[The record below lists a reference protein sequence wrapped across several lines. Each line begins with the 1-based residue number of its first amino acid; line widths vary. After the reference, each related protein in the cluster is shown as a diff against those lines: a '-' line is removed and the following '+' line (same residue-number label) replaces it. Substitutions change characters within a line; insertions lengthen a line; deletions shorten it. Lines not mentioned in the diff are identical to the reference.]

1 MKHRLT
7 LFSDGVYAI
16 IITLMVLNLRTPEI
30 PGRHGWWHLPPA
42 AGGYLAT
49 FALLLVLWLHHHH
62 IFLRLREINR
72 AMFWFSGAHL
82 FFVSLLPLTLRSII
96 DHPHDPSAY
105 IVYQVVAWN
114 AMTCMTWFR
123 LTASK
128 MHGSDPGW
136 KEWTRKRNRVAAIGT
151 LQAAAF
157 CGLIFVYLPAA
168 IAIYLAMLIFVI
180 VSIDISVSAGPMDT
194 QEGTEGSP
202 HP

>member
-16 IITLMVLNLRTPEI
+16 IITLMVLDLRTPEV
-30 PGRHGWWHLPPA
+30 PGWHGWWRLLPA

-49 FALLLVLWLHHHH
+49 FALLLVLWLHHYHV
-62 IFLRLREINR
+62 FLRLREINR
-72 AMFWFSGAHL
+72 AMFWFNGAHL

-96 DHPHDPSAY
+96 EHPHDPAAY

-123 LTASK
+123 LAASR

-151 LQAAAF
+151 LQAAVF
-157 CGLIFVYLPAA
+157 CGLIFVYLPVA
-168 IAIYLAMLIFVI
+168 IAIYLAMLIFII
-180 VSIDISVSAGPMDT
+180 VSIDISVSAGTMDT
-194 QEGTEGSP
+194 QEGPKGSP
-202 HP
+202 QP

>member
-16 IITLMVLNLRTPEI
+16 IITLMVLDLRTPEI
-30 PGRHGWWHLPPA
+30 PGWHGWWHLLPA
-42 AGGYLAT
+42 ACGYLAT
-49 FALLLVLWLHHHH
+49 FALLLVLWLHHYHV
-62 IFLRLREINR
+62 FLRLREINR
-72 AMFWFSGAHL
+72 AMFWFNGAHL

-128 MHGSDPGW
+128 MHGSDLGW